1 MDSYANEHALIR
13 YLQENKFVY
22 SYLKCKG
29 LSTIEKKTQ
38 KHTHDNS
45 KTRFKEQYRHFLHD
59 FLIKVIVCNRKF
71 QPQ

>member
-29 LSTIEKKTQ
+29 LSTIERKNQ
-38 KHTHDNS
+38 KHIQDNS
-45 KTRFKEQYRHFLHD
+45 KTRFKEQ
-59 FLIKVIVCNRKF
+59 
-71 QPQ
+71 